1 MRKCRLILSTG
12 EVFNC
17 GLIGRSLVASGEL
30 VFTTGMVGY
39 SEAMSD
45 PSYCGQILVFSFPLV
60 GNYGVPS
67 KQNYEDDLIEGHE
80 SSKIHASAIVVS
92 EYEENPHHRTC
103 EVNLDRWL
111 SENNVPGLVGLDTR
125 RLVQIVRDNKK
136 VLAKII
142 PSEVDG
148 FLSREEISFKES
160 MDETVFFDPAD
171 YNLLPLVSSRSIN
184 EIGSGDI
191 TVGIVDCGVK
201 WNIVREVIK
210 SGCKVKV
217 IPWDKEISEVDC
229 DAFLISN
236 GPGDP
241 IKYKSILDEIKNIID
256 RKKPLLGICLGHQL
270 ISLACGYTTS
280 RMEYSHRSHNQPV
293 IDLVTER
300 CYVTSQNHGYVV
312 DDVEVENIDKWF
324 TNANDNS
331 VEGIISKDKKIRSV
345 QFHPEASSG
354 PRDTIFVIKD
364 FIKFVSEGV

>member
-12 EVFNC
+12 EAFNC

-67 KQNYEDDLIEGHE
+67 KQNYEDGLVKGHE

-103 EVNLDRWL
+103 EINLDRWL

-125 RLVQIVRDNKK
+125 RLVQIVRDNNK

-142 PSEVDG
+142 PDEVEG
-148 FLSREEISFKES
+148 FLNREEISF
-160 MDETVFFDPAD
+160 DECLDEDKFFDPAE
-171 YNLLPLVSSRSIN
+171 YNLLPLVSSKKIV
-184 EIGSGDI
+184 EIGSGEK
-191 TVGIVDCGVK
+191 TVAIVDCGVK
-201 WNIVREVIK
+201 WNIVRDVVN
-210 SGCKVKV
+210 SGCKVKIV
-217 IPWDKEISEVDC
+217 PWNEDFSKVPC
-229 DAFLISN
+229 DGFLISN

-241 IKYKSILDEIKNIID
+241 QKYLSILSEVKNIIKD
-256 RKKPLLGICLGHQL
+256 GKPLLGICLGHQL
-270 ISLACGYTTS
+270 ISLACGYKAS

-293 IDLVTER
+293 IDVFTKK
-300 CYVTSQNHGYVV
+300 CYITSQNHGYVIEDQEIKGV
-312 DDVEVENIDKWF
+312 KKWF
-324 TNANDNS
+324 VNANDES
-331 VEGIISKDKKIRSV
+331 IEGIMSDDKLVRSV

-354 PRDTIFVIKD
+354 PRDTSYVISDFVD
-364 FIKFVSEGV
+364 FFSKG